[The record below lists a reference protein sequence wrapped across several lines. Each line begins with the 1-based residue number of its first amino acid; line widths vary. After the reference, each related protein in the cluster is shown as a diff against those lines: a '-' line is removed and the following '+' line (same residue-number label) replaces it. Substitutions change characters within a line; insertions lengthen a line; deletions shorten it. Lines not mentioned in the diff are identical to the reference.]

1 MDTIV
6 QQISE
11 IELAAVNI
19 MNASVEE
26 KKEMD
31 AKLQKEIQE
40 YDAEVDA
47 RTEAQLEKLNQELAA
62 QKEESLKTLQE
73 ETQKEILAL
82 DSEYSRK
89 HDSLSDEI
97 LKKMIEG

>member
-89 HDSLSDEI
+89 QDSLSDEI